1 MSATAVLANPSRR
14 NKVSAVSTIRARVSS
29 GLGLICGLIG
39 EWLARFMNSDGLH
52 NSSLIRRQVTGSEK
66 SAPSLLWLARPRYAS
81 ALASNNPASIGC
93 KALQL
98 RAFYRPLTEPLA
110 GASVSRGRRRW
121 RIG

>member
-39 EWLARFMNSDGLH
+39 EWLARFMNSDDLH

-81 ALASNNPASIGC
+81 ALASNNPDPRH
-93 KALQL
+93 QL
-98 RAFYRPLTEPLA
+98 GARPSNFGPFTGPLPSLSPA
-110 GASVSRGRRRW
+110 HQCLGGAE
-121 RIG
+121 